1 MTFRKITPSFRDQ
14 VTELL
19 RLQSSSHWRAF
30 ENQMG
35 THTPTVRDAVEREMH
50 ADNHQIKLHAVWAL
64 EKHDFVDTLATEL
77 VTGIALMHDIDW
89 WDRHGFDGFT
99 EHKLH
104 VAGMARALSEAMSI
118 SQDVDERD
126 DELPDDD
133 TPIEPPTPKDP
144 ELFKKLVAE
153 TISKI
158 INQET

>member
-1 MTFRKITPSFRDQ
+1 MTFRKITPSFRDE
-14 VTELL
+14 VTTLL
-19 RLQSSSHWRAF
+19 RLQSANHWRQF

-50 ADNHQIKLHAVWAL
+50 AEKHQIKLHAVWAL
-64 EKHDFVDTLATEL
+64 EKHDFVDTLAAEL
-77 VTGIALMHDIDW
+77 TKAIVLMQDMDW

-133 TPIEPPTPKDP
+133 TPIDPPTPPNP
-144 ELFKKLVAE
+144 ELFKQLIAK

-158 INQET
+158 KNQDT